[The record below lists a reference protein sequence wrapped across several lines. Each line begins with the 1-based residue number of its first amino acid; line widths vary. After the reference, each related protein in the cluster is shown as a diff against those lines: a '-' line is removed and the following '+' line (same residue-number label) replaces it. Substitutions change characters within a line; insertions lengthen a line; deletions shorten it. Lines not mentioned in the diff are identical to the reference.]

1 MYHESYEEYIRSILG
16 YPNYG
21 NAMFENSYQYMPDN
35 FRNTEKNSELE
46 ACYPE
51 IYKIV
56 YPMIKKACVSNIKA
70 LNNSK
75 AIKIKKS
82 RIAVMTEEDKIK
94 VVSVTAIPN
103 KANKLVSTNIF
114 DNLALEKVEL
124 MAIDETGIP
133 VENRETSISY
143 MNYVLLAKFR

>member
-1 MYHESYEEYIRSILG
+1 MLFRSPLYCFFASTG
-16 YPNYG
+16 
-21 NAMFENSYQYMPDN
+21 ELSDN
-35 FRNTEKNSELE
+35 
-46 ACYPE
+46 
-51 IYKIV
+51 
-56 YPMIKKACVSNIKA
+56 KKACVSNIKA

-82 RIAVMTEEDKIK
+82 RIAVMTEENKIK

-114 DNLALEKVEL
+114 DNLSLEKVEL

-133 VENRETSISY
+133 VEDRGTSISY
-143 MNYVLLAKFR
+143 MNYVLLAKVR